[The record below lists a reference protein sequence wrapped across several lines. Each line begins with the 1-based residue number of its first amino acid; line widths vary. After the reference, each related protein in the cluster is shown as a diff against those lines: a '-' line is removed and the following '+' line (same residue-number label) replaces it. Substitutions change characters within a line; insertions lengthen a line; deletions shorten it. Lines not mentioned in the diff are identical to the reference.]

1 MAALLAGAPSLGTLM
16 LTTFVLGD
24 AAALYALSN
33 KKDESTGIDYATK
46 AKVVQAIQREL
57 DAFEAVAKKGV
68 DPKKIKQAIIAAIR
82 NEVTAFKAVPKV
94 KVKQGVAASEPRV
107 KDVKQAIIVAIQK
120 EVAAFKVPD
129 KPSGE
134 PIPSQGKADV
144 VATLT
149 YDQAV
154 EQFVDAVTKAK
165 GKAKTAEL
173 VKTISKY
180 PQIVTK
186 TWTQDD
192 GTELSTLQLIVQAAI
207 ADAVGKPLSDGF
219 MGALSRATSRGLK
232 ALGSFKPVG
241 ISNPL
246 LRRRHEAELREAA
259 YKGGATQAEWAS
271 VVTQIL
277 RTPYVYD
284 DSVLEANRKPEREA
298 ASKQEKDRRPDDL
311 LKRNAESTRNSWILA
326 ETLAIQK
333 RKANLRPNIGFNDL
347 IAMRGI
353 TDPALRKR
361 AATNLVP
368 VLNAFMWWRWNV
380 LHFPLS
386 YTAEQV
392 VDAEHLLDGMT
403 ADTQPIAAFWNASVT
418 LRRHINEMRGATLS
432 PQEERE
438 KAAYEAAMETLKR
451 STSTPEQKA
460 EREAAEAAVAR
471 SNRPGAQEAHLKKSN
486 AETER
491 KFADAEAAGV
501 GDIVDDSAEKAYAA
515 RVAADPVPS
524 VSAETSNP
532 GSLSPTPVAEES
544 AADKAA
550 KAEKAQATAA
560 RLREKAIAARK
571 VARAATRARKNAE
584 KPALFGG
591 KSRKSTFRRHRK
603 H

>member
-94 KVKQGVAASEPRV
+94 KVKVKQGVAASDPRV

-207 ADAVGKPLSDGF
+207 ADAVGKPLSEGF
-219 MGALSRATSRGLK
+219 VGALSRATSRGLK

-368 VLNAFMWWRWNV
+368 LLNAFMWWRWNV

-471 SNRPGAQEAHLKKSN
+471 SNRPGAQEAYLKKSN

-491 KFADAEAAGV
+491 RFADAEAAGV

-544 AADKAA
+544 AADKA
-550 KAEKAQATAA
+550 EKKRLAAA
-560 RLREKAIAARK
+560 RARGFNMASPPTTGRSK
-571 VARAATRARKNAE
+571 SAGRRTSK
-584 KPALFGG
+584 K

>member
-94 KVKQGVAASEPRV
+94 KVKVKQGIAASEPRV

-259 YKGGATQAEWAS
+259 YKGGATRAEWAS

-284 DSVLEANRKPEREA
+284 DSVLEANRKSE
-298 ASKQEKDRRPDDL
+298 
-311 LKRNAESTRNSWILA
+311 
-326 ETLAIQK
+326 
-333 RKANLRPNIGFNDL
+333 RKANPRPNIGFNDL

-471 SNRPGAQEAHLKKSN
+471 STRPGAQEAHLKKSN

-491 KFADAEAAGV
+491 RFADAEAAGV

-544 AADKAA
+544 AADKA
-550 KAEKAQATAA
+550 EKKRLAAA
-560 RLREKAIAARK
+560 RARGFNMASPPTTGRSK
-571 VARAATRARKNAE
+571 SAGRRTSK
-584 KPALFGG
+584 K